1 MRDPPGWAKSGAH
14 ACRSAR
20 PQRPAA
26 GPLTSLRSRLRFALW
41 RGPFALRR
49 DPACGRQRNARPGAQ
64 LVRLVEQAVRR
75 TPEREVDGG
84 ALFGVIERREGL
96 RVLEGGPVV
105 VIDPE

>member
-1 MRDPPGWAKSGAH
+1 MKAGPGATKICVTPPGPGEV
-14 ACRSAR
+14 RSPR
-20 PQRPAA
+20 MPVCSPQRPAA
-26 GPLTSLRSRLRFALW
+26 GPLTSFRSRLRFALW

-96 RVLEGGPVV
+96 
-105 VIDPE
+105 